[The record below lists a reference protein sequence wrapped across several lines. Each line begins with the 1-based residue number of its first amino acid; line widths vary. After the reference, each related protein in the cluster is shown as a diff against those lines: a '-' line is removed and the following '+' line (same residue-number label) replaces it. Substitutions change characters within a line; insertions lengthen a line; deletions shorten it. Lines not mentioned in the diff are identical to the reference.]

1 MLFSLDLLLY
11 RWEFFEATSGLFL
24 FGCDSLDLKKNL
36 FTILSKFINNCKLNV
51 LFYNWDSFYGTLQI
65 WCRPISL
72 IIQGCSMVL
81 YSIWPRNH
89 TSHKKFYFNEFV
101 ANVLRDVIGI
111 VHRQPI
117 CLGWQAILLS
127 KMAPVEVGVWLP
139 WWCPALV
146 LPAPGSW
153 GLV

>member
-1 MLFSLDLLLY
+1 MQCASLSRSHRSLVRFDVKVANYISYIILNRTPNIILIRSIT
-11 RWEFFEATSGLFL
+11 RWEFFEATSELFL

-36 FTILSKFINNCKLNV
+36 FTISSKFINNCKLNV

-89 TSHKKFYFNEFV
+89 TSHKKMYFNEFV
-101 ANVLRDVIGI
+101 ANVLRGVIGI
-111 VHRQPI
+111 VIFDLRGHGG
-117 CLGWQAILLS
+117 C
-127 KMAPVEVGVWLP
+127 
-139 WWCPALV
+139 
-146 LPAPGSW
+146 
-153 GLV
+153 